1 MGTVLAAGER
11 GPLAD
16 FQRKVLE
23 DSAAMA
29 KRTNGRIRVVGGRS
43 AGDRQGVVD
52 ELVRLGV
59 PAGRIAASAD
69 RDGAGRPAID
79 VLVEN

>member
-16 FQRKVLE
+16 FQRRVLE
-23 DSAAMA
+23 DSATMA

-43 AGDRQGVVD
+43 DEDRQGVVD
-52 ELVRLGV
+52 ELVRLGIA
-59 PAGRIAASAD
+59 AGRIAAVPD
-69 RDGAGRPAID
+69 RDGGPRPAID